1 MQCHQNPSSMQTD
14 RSALRA
20 PKNTYTEMGREGY
33 RKRRGGRGRE
43 RGEGERKRGEG
54 GWGYLSIG
62 ERLDVFD
69 EAERV

>member
-14 RSALRA
+14 RSALGA

-33 RKRRGGRGRE
+33 RKRRGGRGE
-43 RGEGERKRGEG
+43 EG